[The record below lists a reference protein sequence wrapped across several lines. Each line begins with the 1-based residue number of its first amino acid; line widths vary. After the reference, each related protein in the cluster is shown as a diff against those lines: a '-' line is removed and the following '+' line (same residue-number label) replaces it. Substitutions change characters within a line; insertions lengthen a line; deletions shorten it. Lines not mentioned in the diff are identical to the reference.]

1 MAGEYTQG
9 EPESFRGKAKVCWD
23 AFKAK
28 DYTDS
33 ATAGALGS
41 FVMES
46 SFVSG
51 QSQVGGGGGYG
62 LNQWTPRENL
72 YTQGAKLGYSRSEC
86 DTLEVQAKICADG
99 AGQWQD
105 TQATGSTSYVPEA
118 SVTLSLSTYKKLNDV
133 EKATYEWEAHFG
145 RGAYVTLHM
154 TSRIAYAKAFYKM
167 FQGTGSGDDESG
179 ETKTVTENILLTN
192 WLNLN

>member
-1 MAGEYTQG
+1 MANEYMQG
-9 EPESFRGKAKVCWD
+9 EPETFRAKAKICWD
-23 AFKAK
+23 AFKDK
-28 DYTDS
+28 NYTDS

-62 LNQWTPRENL
+62 LNQWTPRDNL
-72 YTQGAKLGYSRSEC
+72 YVQGAKLGYSRSEC

-105 TQATGSTSYVPEA
+105 MQAVSSTSYVPEA
-118 SVTLSLSTYKKLNDV
+118 SVTLSLANYKKINDI

-145 RGAYVTLHM
+145 RGAYATLHM
-154 TSRIAYAKAFYKM
+154 ASRIAYAKAFYKM
-167 FQGTGSGDDESG
+167 FQGTGSESG
-179 ETKTVTENILLTN
+179 TTQNPTSKSETMIITN
-192 WLNLN
+192 WLTTN